1 MIAFRECQIKAI
13 LLCFRSNC
21 DPVVRNELRKYY
33 NRPYFIPL
41 DAETGD
47 QDWIFMGGPGPGAP
61 IHVSDT

>member
-1 MIAFRECQIKAI
+1 MSDQTELFW
-13 LLCFRSNC
+13 FVSYRSNC

-33 NRPYFIPL
+33 NRPYFIPQ

-47 QDWIFMGGPGPGAP
+47 LDWIFMGGPGPGAP